1 MAKYGQL
8 QPEDFFR
15 ADASGLG
22 RDYALAVAWIAQSE
36 MEDVP
41 AREFRKS
48 VEKLRKIGIEMTIES
63 VLGATLAERI
73 RKNRY
78 RSKSKDIAD
87 KKDVPR
93 DVPGDVPRDVP
104 EDGTKDVAS
113 RSRSRNA
120 PPTEKRAAA
129 PRYASSKT
137 ACLEQWNAAIT
148 EVTGTPSC
156 VTGAAMATKAQQFH
170 RVVYGNAET
179 FADVVR
185 RRRLNGQSLN
195 LHWTMNDY
203 ANDIERSGPKTA
215 KTQTQD
221 EWFASI
227 GIPHHSQVR
236 R

>member
-1 MAKYGQL
+1 MARYAQL
-8 QPEDFFR
+8 HTD
-15 ADASGLG
+15 DG
-22 RDYALAVAWIAQSE
+22 LAVIKAGLAKEFVLALTFIAQH
-36 MEDVP
+36 EDEAIPV
-41 AREFRKS
+41 REYQKA
-48 VEKLRKIGIEMTIES
+48 VKK
-63 VLGATLAERI
+63 LAEIGVEITLQRAI
-73 RKNRY
+73 GKTLSDNARSKRYYEKTQDKRKNSHVRN
-78 RSKSKDIAD
+78 
-87 KKDVPR
+87 DVKPN
-93 DVPGDVPRDVP
+93 VESHKNPLHSPSP
-104 EDGTKDVAS
+104 
-113 RSRSRNA
+113 NA

-215 KTQTQD
+215 KTQTQE